1 VTERRINVFFYG
13 LFMDVEAL
21 RAKGLQ
27 PSEER
32 LVSLPGFALRIRER
46 ATLVP
51 EANGQVYGMNMLL
64 THAEVD
70 RLYSDPSV
78 SAYRPEAVL
87 TRLVDGS
94 VVPALCFNLV
104 NHPGAAEGN
113 PQYAT
118 KLREL
123 AQRLQLPSNYVASIQ

>member
-1 VTERRINVFFYG
+1 MTERRINVFFYG

-51 EANGQVYGMNMLL
+51 EANGQVYGVNMLL

-87 TRLVDGS
+87 TRLVDGDRKS
-94 VVPALCFNLV
+94 
-104 NHPGAAEGN
+104 
-113 PQYAT
+113 T
-118 KLREL
+118 
-123 AQRLQLPSNYVASIQ
+123 RLNSSHSIASRMPSSA